1 MGGVFLM
8 IMKVIVKTFQKNC
21 KKNFLRKVK
30 KKEKV

>member
-1 MGGVFLM
+1 
-8 IMKVIVKTFQKNC
+8 MKAIVKTFQKNC

>member
-1 MGGVFLM
+1 
-8 IMKVIVKTFQKNC
+8 MKVIVKTFQKNC